1 MASSLGIHCGG
12 TRYVGR
18 RQDQNNLCSS
28 SDYAPRRCSC
38 SVAVPSPR
46 NRCRGKIVNSS
57 CVAVAETKRSVGRER
72 SGTAS
77 AYEKVDE
84 WMRDSVTEIVK
95 NLREA
100 PLLVHVYG
108 REEKRRMETEK
119 KVEEEN
125 WDALKGKWE
134 AGEAPL
140 PEGVIFVE
148 ELMDDGEVDGKEDS
162 GIDGIT
168 RAWGLVVQGKGEE
181 CGPACYLLKTSR
193 VNVGSG
199 YGLGMGMGCT
209 HFCLVRVKSFRETA
223 QSQLKNSWLLQ
234 AQM

>member
-18 RQDQNNLCSS
+18 QDQNNLCSS
-28 SDYAPRRCSC
+28 SDYARRCSC
-38 SVAVPSPR
+38 SVAMPAPR
-46 NRCRGKIVNSS
+46 NRGRGTIVNSS
-57 CVAVAETKRSVGRER
+57 SVAVAETKRSVGRER
-72 SGTAS
+72 SGS
-77 AYEKVDE
+77 EKVDE

-100 PLLVHVYG
+100 PLLVHVYDG
-108 REEKRRMETEK
+108 KEKRRMETEK

-148 ELMDDGEVDGKEDS
+148 ELMDDGEVDGTEDS
-162 GIDGIT
+162 VIDGIT

-181 CGPACYLLKTSR
+181 SGPACYLLKTSR

-199 YGLGMGMGCT
+199 YGLGVGMGCT